1 MSTLIKI
8 TAGAAVV
15 AAGLGS
21 LLAAAPAQAD
31 AKQDQNFYWLLT
43 RPDRD
48 NLTITNFPLV
58 RAQGIAACQ
67 RQDAGEPPYQALK
80 DLQYPRGPY
89 TFSIANSI
97 TSAAEAVYCPWHI
110 GTDGG
115 SDWVN
120 MSAPVDPRPT
130 YPPIAWY
137 PPVYVPAPVDS
148 SSSTDSVPTDSVPTV
163 AANHGMGTVAHR
175 S

>member
-1 MSTLIKI
+1 MGTLIKI

-15 AAGLGS
+15 TAGLGS

-31 AKQDQNFYWLLT
+31 AQQDQNFYWLLT
-43 RPDRD
+43 RPDGD

-89 TFSIANSI
+89 TFDIANSI

-110 GTDGG
+110 GPAGE

-120 MSAPVDPRPT
+120 TSAPVNPRPT

-137 PPVYVPAPVDS
+137 PPGYSPAPVDS
-148 SSSTDSVPTDSVPTV
+148 AASTDWGPSVVVNHKIGTDT
-163 AANHGMGTVAHR
+163 NR